1 MIRPSALLPH
11 ACLPTAGSQIYGS
24 QSLGDTLV
32 AINAKK
38 KGGEAGGTSV
48 VTACTRVLVGR
59 YKFPAENV
67 KLQSR
72 TVLDQQLQRDG
83 LVQGTLRDDAA
94 GAARLSHDGPAGV
107 A

>member
-38 KGGEAGGTSV
+38 KGERQGEPLWS
-48 VTACTRVLVGR
+48 L
-59 YKFPAENV
+59 PALEY
-67 KLQSR
+67 S
-72 TVLDQQLQRDG
+72 
-83 LVQGTLRDDAA
+83 
-94 GAARLSHDGPAGV
+94 
-107 A
+107 